1 MAGAAKIPEPDIRIS
16 LLAMCR
22 AHSRGR
28 TVGDSNPALIINHF
42 LGKIRACLRMFTKL
56 KMVSAIFAGGAN
68 AQLSIYIL
76 YAVVIF
82 VNFVCHQLTSS
93 LQELPIINMSH

>member
-16 LLAMCR
+16 LSAMCR
-22 AHSRGR
+22 THSRGR

-42 LGKIRACLRMFTKL
+42 LGKIRACLRMFT